1 MGPKADPSQ
10 KTVASNRRALHDY
23 EILERF
29 EAGIVLTG
37 SEVKSLRGGRG
48 SLSEAYGRV
57 QGSEVWL
64 EGMHIPPY
72 EQGEKRGY
80 DPVRRRKLLLHR
92 NEIERLIGK
101 TQERGLT
108 LVPLRVYF
116 SHGLAKLE
124 VGLGRGKRQF
134 EKRQATLEREH
145 RRLLARLA
153 PPFGVRCVSTAFKAA
168 ASPPHSENV

>member
-1 MGPKADPSQ
+1 M
-10 KTVASNRRALHDY
+10 
-23 EILERF
+23 
-29 EAGIVLTG
+29 LTG

-145 RRLLARLA
+145 RREMDRAAR
-153 PPFGVRCVSTAFKAA
+153 RRR
-168 ASPPHSENV
+168 

>member
-1 MGPKADPSQ
+1 MGLKADPSQ

-23 EILERF
+23 EILDRF

-57 QGSEVWL
+57 QGGEVWL
-64 EGMHIPPY
+64 EGMHIPLY

-80 DPVRRRKLLLHR
+80 DPIRRRKLLLHR

-116 SHGLAKLE
+116 SHGLAKVE

-134 EKRQATLEREH
+134 EKRQTTLEREH
-145 RRLLARLA
+145 RREMDRAAR
-153 PPFGVRCVSTAFKAA
+153 RRR
-168 ASPPHSENV
+168 

>member
-1 MGPKADPSQ
+1 VGLKADPSQ
-10 KTVASNRRALHDY
+10 KNVASNRRALHDY
-23 EILERF
+23 EILDRF

-57 QGSEVWL
+57 QGGEVWL

-80 DPVRRRKLLLHR
+80 DPIRRRKLLLHR

-116 SHGLAKLE
+116 SHGLAKVE

-134 EKRQATLEREH
+134 EKRQTTLEREH
-145 RRLLARLA
+145 RREMDRAAR
-153 PPFGVRCVSTAFKAA
+153 RRR
-168 ASPPHSENV
+168 

>member
-1 MGPKADPSQ
+1 VGLKADPSQ

-23 EILERF
+23 EILDRF
-29 EAGIVLTG
+29 EAGVVLTG

-57 QGSEVWL
+57 QGGEVWL

-80 DPVRRRKLLLHR
+80 DPIRRRKLLLHR

-116 SHGLAKLE
+116 SHGLAKVE

-134 EKRQATLEREH
+134 EKRQTTLEREH
-145 RRLLARLA
+145 RREMDRAAR
-153 PPFGVRCVSTAFKAA
+153 RRR
-168 ASPPHSENV
+168 

>member
-1 MGPKADPSQ
+1 LSVGLKADPSH
-10 KTVASNRRALHDY
+10 KTVVSNRRALHDY

-29 EAGIVLTG
+29 EAGIVLSG

-57 QGSEVWL
+57 QGGEVWL

-80 DPVRRRKLLLHR
+80 DPIRRRKLLLHR

-108 LVPLRVYF
+108 LVPLRAYF
-116 SHGLAKLE
+116 SHGLAKVE

-134 EKRQATLEREH
+134 EKRQAALEREH
-145 RRLLARLA
+145 RREMDQAAR
-153 PPFGVRCVSTAFKAA
+153 RRR
-168 ASPPHSENV
+168 

>member
-1 MGPKADPSQ
+1 MGLKADPSQ
-10 KTVASNRRALHDY
+10 KNVVSNRRALHDY
-23 EILERF
+23 EILDRF

-57 QGSEVWL
+57 QGGEVWL
-64 EGMHIPPY
+64 EGMHVPPY

-80 DPVRRRKLLLHR
+80 DPIRRRKLLLHR

-116 SHGLAKLE
+116 SHGLAKVE

-134 EKRQATLEREH
+134 EKRQTALEREH
-145 RRLLARLA
+145 RREMDRAAR
-153 PPFGVRCVSTAFKAA
+153 RRR
-168 ASPPHSENV
+168 

>member
-1 MGPKADPSQ
+1 VGPKADPSQ

-145 RRLLARLA
+145 RREMDRAAR
-153 PPFGVRCVSTAFKAA
+153 RRR
-168 ASPPHSENV
+168 

>member
-1 MGPKADPSQ
+1 VGLKADPTQ

-23 EILERF
+23 EILDRF

-57 QGSEVWL
+57 QGGEVWL

-80 DPVRRRKLLLHR
+80 DPIRRRKLLLHR

-108 LVPLRVYF
+108 LIPLRVYF
-116 SHGLAKLE
+116 SHGLAKVE

-134 EKRQATLEREH
+134 EKRQTALEREH
-145 RRLLARLA
+145 RREMDRAAR
-153 PPFGVRCVSTAFKAA
+153 RRR
-168 ASPPHSENV
+168 

>member
-1 MGPKADPSQ
+1 MGLKADPSH
-10 KTVASNRRALHDY
+10 KTVVSNRRALHDY

-57 QGSEVWL
+57 QGGEVWL

-72 EQGEKRGY
+72 EQGGKREY
-80 DPVRRRKLLLHR
+80 DPIRRRKLLLHR

-108 LVPLRVYF
+108 LVPLRAYF
-116 SHGLAKLE
+116 SHGLAKVE

-134 EKRQATLEREH
+134 EKRQAALEREH
-145 RRLLARLA
+145 RREMDQAAR
-153 PPFGVRCVSTAFKAA
+153 RRR
-168 ASPPHSENV
+168 

>member
-1 MGPKADPSQ
+1 MGLKADPSQ
-10 KTVASNRRALHDY
+10 KIVVSNRRALYDY
-23 EILERF
+23 EILDRF

-57 QGSEVWL
+57 QGGEVWL
-64 EGMHIPPY
+64 EGMHVPPY

-80 DPVRRRKLLLHR
+80 DPIRRRKLLLHR

-116 SHGLAKLE
+116 SHGLAKVE

-134 EKRQATLEREH
+134 EKRQTTLEREH
-145 RRLLARLA
+145 RREMDRAAR
-153 PPFGVRCVSTAFKAA
+153 RRR
-168 ASPPHSENV
+168 